1 MAPNIISK
9 LLNKDKDKPPR
20 YPISRMGPKAV
31 GIDNSTC
38 EINPKH
44 TKWWK
49 LPIPPPEQRD
59 RKLGGT
65 RPRNPQYQSLFFAK
79 VPREVRYL
87 IYKEVMGGRR
97 VHVDYGFRTPS
108 IHLQR
113 REMKKDPP
121 RWLWWHCVCEMSD
134 CYSFVD
140 DRYYDHCP
148 GTIDKAF
155 FVRRE
160 GESPPQRR
168 KIGDVEWLRCCQMGY
183 EEAIPV
189 LYGTNVFV
197 TGFAMDT
204 VFRISRLL
212 RPDYTSLITAMDIA
226 FTMQLPTSSADSET
240 ELLPGDWAT
249 VYPAFFEL
257 FTHSF
262 RNVRRLRLT
271 MCLDQSHVAA
281 NVSTRALLAP
291 LESLTAS
298 REWDQLDLCVP
309 ISLYLRLKERA
320 EEQDRWVLRVSE
332 CGRDFPVPCF

>member
-1 MAPNIISK
+1 
-9 LLNKDKDKPPR
+9 
-20 YPISRMGPKAV
+20 
-31 GIDNSTC
+31 
-38 EINPKH
+38 
-44 TKWWK
+44 
-49 LPIPPPEQRD
+49 
-59 RKLGGT
+59 
-65 RPRNPQYQSLFFAK
+65 
-79 VPREVRYL
+79 
-87 IYKEVMGGRR
+87 
-97 VHVDYGFRTPS
+97 
-108 IHLQR
+108 
-113 REMKKDPP
+113 
-121 RWLWWHCVCEMSD
+121 
-134 CYSFVD
+134 
-140 DRYYDHCP
+140 
-148 GTIDKAF
+148 
-155 FVRRE
+155 
-160 GESPPQRR
+160 
-168 KIGDVEWLRCCQMGY
+168 
-183 EEAIPV
+183 
-189 LYGTNVFV
+189 
-197 TGFAMDT
+197 MDT

-212 RPDYTSLITAMDIA
+212 RPDYISLITAMDIA